1 MWVSSSTSLVRI
13 GNDHKVF
20 LLLSASPRLSLP
32 MQRVSV
38 SSYTD
43 CELQVPKVLQNAGTR
58 YQNECAVG
66 GISLFEELFL
76 EITHPTLGF
85 REERVY

>member
-1 MWVSSSTSLVRI
+1 MWVISSTSLVRI
-13 GNDHKVF
+13 DNGHKVF
-20 LLLSASPRLSLP
+20 LLLSASPFTVPSHAASFSKQLQIAS
-32 MQRVSV
+32 
-38 SSYTD
+38 
-43 CELQVPKVLQNAGTR
+43 LQVPKVLQNAGTR